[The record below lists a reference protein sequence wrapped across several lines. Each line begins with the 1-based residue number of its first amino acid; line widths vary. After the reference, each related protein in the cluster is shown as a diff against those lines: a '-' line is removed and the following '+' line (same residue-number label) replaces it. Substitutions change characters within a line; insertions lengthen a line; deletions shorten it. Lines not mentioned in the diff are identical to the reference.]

1 MIRSQPGLAFLTV
14 FLSRGQILKETTT
27 ASPDNPVAESGEIDQ
42 WNATFNHLCSRL
54 TGNLTSLFP
63 STRAVP
69 FGPSLYTQRQQQSA
83 QAESILDAEDEP
95 VWHFLA
101 ALAVLSDMSQQ
112 QALVTEV
119 RDKVLE
125 NVMKAKN
132 AASNV
137 GAVQG
142 QDHAVGEA
150 VAQAKIRNVNTFLHA
165 LGLDASQ
172 IQVE

>member
-1 MIRSQPGLAFLTV
+1 MNLYKPGLAFLTV

-27 ASPDNPVAESGEIDQ
+27 ASPDNPVAETGEIDQ

-69 FGPSLYTQRQQQSA
+69 FGPGLYTQRQSA

-101 ALAVLSDMSQQ
+101 ALAVLSDMNQQ

-119 RDKVLE
+119 REKVLE
-125 NVMKAKN
+125 NVMKAKTAAAN
-132 AASNV
+132 ASA
-137 GAVQG
+137 AQG
-142 QDHAVGEA
+142 QDTAGEA

>member
-1 MIRSQPGLAFLTV
+1 VSIVQPGLAFLTV

-42 WNATFNHLCSRL
+42 WNATFNHLFSRL

-69 FGPSLYTQRQQQSA
+69 FGPGLYTQRQSA
-83 QAESILDAEDEP
+83 QSESILDAEDEP

-101 ALAVLSDMSQQ
+101 ALAVLSDMNQQ

-132 AASNV
+132 TAATV
-137 GAVQG
+137 DAAVQG
-142 QDHAVGEA
+142 QGGAGEA
-150 VAQAKIRNVNTFLHA
+150 VSQAKIRNVNTFLHA

-172 IQVE
+172 IQTE